1 MKNIKSGIFKQLKSP
16 ALKKSIPFHMPG
28 HKRNISFAPYL
39 KELSAKYDI
48 TEIQGYDN
56 LQCPNGI
63 ILNAMKNAQQ
73 LWKTMHSFLL
83 VNGSTCG
90 ILAAINT
97 TCQPGDKIVIAR
109 NCHKSVYNA
118 VELLNLKPVFIHPK
132 VNNEL
137 QICGSVDSVKLSKI
151 IKENKD
157 IKAVVITSPTY
168 DGVISDISA
177 ICTIS
182 HENNIPVI
190 VDEAHGAHLALHE
203 RFNNSAVTAKTDI
216 VIHSLHKTLPS
227 LTQTAVAHLC
237 TDRINPEKFL
247 NSLSIFQTSSPSYLL
262 LSSIDCCI
270 NLLNRD
276 KDEIYKK
283 WLKTIDYI
291 DNEIAS
297 LKNLFAFY
305 HGTSKNRFYE
315 NIYSYD
321 RSKLLISVKNNK
333 INGKQ
338 LFDILYN
345 DYNIVLEMY
354 SDTYVIAM
362 LSMCD
367 KKRSLKKLMKAL
379 HKIDNLLD
387 EKPSHEIPYTHTP
400 AVLTES
406 VMGIRDAKNRNSKI
420 ILVEKSEGHISN
432 EFIWAYPPGIP
443 YLIPG
448 EIITSD
454 IIVQIKKAIDNGIDI
469 KSDLNHKKDEISVIN

>member
-1 MKNIKSGIFKQLKSP
+1 MKKLKSGIFKQLKSP

-39 KELSAKYDI
+39 KELNAKYDI
-48 TEIQGYDN
+48 TEIKGYDN
-56 LQCPNGI
+56 LQCPDGI
-63 ILNAMKNAQQ
+63 ILNVMNNAQK
-73 LWKTMHSFLL
+73 LWNTMHSFLL

-97 TCQPGDKIVIAR
+97 TCQPKDKVIIAR

-118 VELLNLKPVFIHPK
+118 VELLNLKPVFIHPS

-137 QICGSVDSVKLSKI
+137 HICGSVDPIELSKI
-151 IKENKD
+151 INENND
-157 IKAVVITSPTY
+157 VKAVVITSPTY

-190 VDEAHGAHLALHE
+190 VDEAHGAHLAICEGFGL
-203 RFNNSAVTAKTDI
+203 SAVKSKADI
-216 VIHSLHKTLPS
+216 VIQSLHKTLPS
-227 LTQTAVAHLC
+227 LTQTAIAHIC
-237 TDRINPEKFL
+237 TERINPERFL
-247 NSLSIFQTSSPSYLL
+247 NSLSVFQTSSPSYLL

-270 NLLNRD
+270 DFLIINQERITN
-276 KDEIYKK
+276 K
-283 WLKTIDYI
+283 WLNSIDYI

-297 LKNLFAFY
+297 LKNLYAFY
-305 HGTSKNRFYE
+305 HGTSKNRLYDSIF
-315 NIYSYD
+315 SYD
-321 RSKLLISVKNNK
+321 RSKLIISVKNTK

-367 KKRSLKKLMKAL
+367 KLSSIKRLIKAL
-379 HKIDNLLD
+379 HRIDNMLD
-387 EKPSHEIPYTHTP
+387 GITSHNREFTYSSSVLPE
-400 AVLTES
+400 AV
-406 VMGIRDAKNRNSKI
+406 MRIRDAKNSKNKI
-420 ILVEKSEGHISN
+420 INLEKSEGHISN
-432 EFIWAYPPGIP
+432 EFVWAYPPGIP

-454 IIVQIKKAIDNGIDI
+454 IIVQIKKAIDNEIDI
-469 KSDLNHKKDEISVIN
+469 KSDFDHKKDEISVIN

>member
-1 MKNIKSGIFKQLKSP
+1 MKKLKSGIFKQLKSP

-39 KELSAKYDI
+39 KELNAKYDI
-48 TEIQGYDN
+48 TEIKGYDN
-56 LQCPNGI
+56 LQCPDGI
-63 ILNAMKNAQQ
+63 ILNVMNNAQK
-73 LWKTMHSFLL
+73 LWNTMHSFLL

-97 TCQPGDKIVIAR
+97 TCQPKDKVIIAR

-118 VELLNLKPVFIHPK
+118 VELLNLKPVFIHPS

-137 QICGSVDSVKLSKI
+137 HICGSVDPIELSKI
-151 IKENKD
+151 INENND
-157 IKAVVITSPTY
+157 VKAVVITSPTY

-190 VDEAHGAHLALHE
+190 VDEAHGAHLAICEGFGL
-203 RFNNSAVTAKTDI
+203 SAVKSKADI
-216 VIHSLHKTLPS
+216 VIQSLHKTLPS
-227 LTQTAVAHLC
+227 LTQTAIAHIC
-237 TDRINPEKFL
+237 TERINPERFL
-247 NSLSIFQTSSPSYLL
+247 NSLSVFQTSSPSYLL

-270 NLLNRD
+270 DFLIINQERITN
-276 KDEIYKK
+276 K
-283 WLKTIDYI
+283 WLNSIDYI

-297 LKNLFAFY
+297 LKNLYAFY
-305 HGTSKNRFYE
+305 HGTSKNRLYDSIF
-315 NIYSYD
+315 SYD
-321 RSKLLISVKNNK
+321 RSKLIISVKNTK

-354 SDTYVIAM
+354 ADSYVIAM